1 MKQLNGYRMKLVL
14 AGCVAAIVF
23 GGFEL
28 TKGATVAVGPG
39 AGCDFDDI
47 QAGIDAANDG
57 DTVIVAS
64 GEYIITESI
73 TLRGKAVTVK
83 SEAGPDE
90 TTIRMG
96 TPTDTNHGSVVIFEN
111 DETTASVLDGFTIT
125 GGRGSSV
132 LPINQLCGG
141 GIFFN
146 ASSGTVRN
154 CKIVQNSGDAG
165 GGIFCAYA
173 CSPIL
178 IDCIIA
184 ENSAINAGGGGGP
197 WSGASLNLT
206 NCIIKG
212 NSAKSAAY
220 GTGVGGGAWCDENSS
235 MTMSDCAIITNTART
250 GGGVFWEANASV
262 TLTRCIVAGNTAV
275 WGGGL
280 GGWSPGS
287 MTICNC
293 TIWGN
298 SADANGGGVGCY
310 NGASAKVTNSIL
322 WANTAA
328 SGKEILLDQA
338 PAQISITYSNVS
350 GGQSGVRNN
359 GGSLSWGA
367 GNIDA
372 DPYFADPDNGNY
384 HPKSQAGR
392 WDPNSQSWIQDD
404 VTSPCI
410 DAGDPDSDW
419 TAELWPNGIRINM
432 GIYGGTLQASRSLS
446 DVGNI
451 ADLNRDRIIDSA
463 DMCIMIERWGTDD
476 QYCDIAPVPF
486 GDGNIDIQDLVVLGE
501 NLFVDY
507 RMIAHWKLDEAEG
520 DIAYD
525 SVANCDGTLS
535 GGPVWQPGDGMVDGA
550 LQFDGVND
558 FVSTEFVLNP
568 TDRIFSVFAWMKGGA
583 PGQVIISQSDGNGTG
598 EAWLCTDMSNGKL
611 MTGLVPQKI
620 GRYYPQPLISGSII
634 TDGQWHHVGVVWDG
648 SYRALYVDGIK
659 VAKDDVAQNPLKI
672 ADGGL
677 HIGAGKTLALETF
690 FSGLIDDV
698 RIYDVV
704 LSTKEIA
711 ALVQ

>member
-1 MKQLNGYRMKLVL
+1 MRRSNGYRIRLLLIGFIASIVL
-14 AGCVAAIVF
+14 
-23 GGFEL
+23 GGV
-28 TKGATVAVGPG
+28 GHANATTITVGLG
-39 AGCDFDDI
+39 GGCDFDSI
-47 QAGIDAANDG
+47 QAGINSANEG
-57 DTVIVAS
+57 DTVFVKP
-64 GEYIITESI
+64 GEYVITIPI
-73 TLRGKAVTVK
+73 TFRGRAITVR

-96 TPTDTNHGSVVIFEN
+96 TPSDADRGSVIIFEN
-111 DETTASVLDGFTIT
+111 NETTASVLEGFTIT
-125 GGRGSSV
+125 GGRGSLV
-132 LPINQLCGG
+132 LSINQLCGG

-184 ENSAINAGGGGGP
+184 ENSAGSAGGGGGP

-206 NCIIKG
+206 NCIIRG
-212 NSAKSAAY
+212 NSAWSAAY

-350 GGQSGVRNN
+350 GGQSGIRND

-372 DPYFADPDNGNY
+372 DPLVTDPNNGDF
-384 HPKSQAGR
+384 HLKSEAGR
-392 WDPNSQSWIQDD
+392 WDPVSEGWVVDG

-410 DAGDPDSDW
+410 DRGDPIRTVGD
-419 TAELWPNGIRINM
+419 ELMPNGGIINM
-432 GIYGGTLQASRSLS
+432 GAYGGTAEASMS
-446 DVGNI
+446 I
-451 ADLNRDRIIDSA
+451 
-463 DMCIMIERWGTDD
+463 GT
-476 QYCDIAPVPF
+476 PP
-486 GDGNIDIQDLVVLGE
+486 LL
-501 NLFVDY
+501 LP
-507 RMIAHWKLDEAEG
+507 MAHWTLDEADG
-520 DIAYD
+520 TVAYD
-525 SVANCDGTLS
+525 SAGENDADVF
-535 GGPVWQPGDGMVDGA
+535 GGAIWQPTSGKVNGA
-550 LQFDGVND
+550 LEFDGID
-558 FVSTEFVLNP
+558 DYISTPFVLNP
-568 TDRIFSVFAWMKGGA
+568 SGGAFRVVVWIKGGA
-583 PGQVIISQSDGNGTG
+583 LGQAFLSQANGVN
-598 EAWLCTDMSNGKL
+598 WLCMDSVEGCLITELKAS
-611 MTGLVPQKI
+611 
-620 GRYYPQPLISGSII
+620 GRARAPLRSQIVI
-634 TDGQWHHVGVVWDG
+634 TDGEWHRTALAWDG
-648 SYRALYVDGIK
+648 TYRYLYVDGVE
-659 VAKDDVAQNPLKI
+659 VAIDAAPLSGLESAEDGLYFG
-672 ADGGL
+672 ADS
-677 HIGAGKTLALETF
+677 TLAPGTF

-698 RIYDVV
+698 RIYNRAV
-704 LSTKEIA
+704 SP
-711 ALVQ
+711 